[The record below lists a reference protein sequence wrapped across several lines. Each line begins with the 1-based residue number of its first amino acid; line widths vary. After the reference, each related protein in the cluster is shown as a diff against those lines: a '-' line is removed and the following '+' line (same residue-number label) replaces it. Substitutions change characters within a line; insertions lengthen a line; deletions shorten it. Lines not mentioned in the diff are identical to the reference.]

1 MVWANIAR
9 YALIAVLAF
18 ILGFAI
24 NSAIGV
30 GLGRQISFDLPG
42 LIFVLGVYG
51 GFHVA
56 ALSVAR
62 ILSLI
67 FSVRV
72 RSILYLVV
80 SIVGLLV
87 MIYLADPIQYRGVHL
102 FIICWGSLVFVAL
115 DYFLRAGGRHQ
126 DNALLSS

>member
-1 MVWANIAR
+1 MVWASIAR
-9 YALIAVLAF
+9 YALVAVLAF

-24 NSAIGV
+24 NLAIGIR
-30 GLGRQISFDLPG
+30 LGRQISFDLPG
-42 LIFVLGVYG
+42 LILLLGVYG
-51 GFHVA
+51 GFHVV

-72 RSILYLVV
+72 RSILYLAV
-80 SIVGLLV
+80 SIAGFLA
-87 MIYLADPIQYRGVHL
+87 MIYLANPIQYRGVHL

-115 DYFLRAGGRHQ
+115 DYFLRANERHQ